1 MCKRIAP
8 KGRTLSDALEGA
20 GGDGSGNR
28 NDSCRGDR
36 NRNYNLEGGREGREP
51 GNLTAAE

>member
-8 KGRTLSDALEGA
+8 KVRTLSNALEGA
-20 GGDGSGNR
+20 GGDGSCNGNDR
-28 NDSCRGDR
+28 CRGDR
-36 NRNYNLEGGREGREP
+36 NLNYNLEGGRKGREL